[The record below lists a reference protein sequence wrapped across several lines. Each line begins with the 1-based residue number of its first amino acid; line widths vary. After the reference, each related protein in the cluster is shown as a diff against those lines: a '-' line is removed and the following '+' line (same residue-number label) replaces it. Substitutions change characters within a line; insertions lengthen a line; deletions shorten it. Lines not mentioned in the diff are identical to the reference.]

1 MKKFHKSKS
10 TIFGQFFILKI
21 KILHFFSD
29 FIALCAKD
37 TRATRI
43 YTPPTLRG
51 KQRNCKRSQI
61 QCVEIENDVFLK
73 KILYFLNV
81 TVYKMKNE
89 GPNLFFWLC
98 WDECYQPT
106 RVHLKWSHSW
116 RVWKRLLFLHELD
129 PC

>member
-1 MKKFHKSKS
+1 MKKYHKSKS
-10 TIFGQFFILKI
+10 TILEIFHFKNQNSPF
-21 KILHFFSD
+21 FFSD

-81 TVYKMKNE
+81 TMYKMKNE

-98 WDECYQPT
+98 QPT
-106 RVHLKWSHSW
+106 RVHLK
-116 RVWKRLLFLHELD
+116 
-129 PC
+129 